1 MEEKDKTSRSADMG
15 KYNSDGQ
22 YYSEN
27 DVAQD
32 DLKSMDNKADQ
43 SSAKGEENND
53 SPESEVDELKN
64 KLEKAEDKIKE
75 LNDQYVRSH
84 AELENFKRR
93 TKKEVSDFKRY
104 AVESL
109 VKQLLPIFDNLER
122 AVYSAES
129 SDESESC
136 QITHG
141 IKMTLKEI
149 ERVFEQFSIKPIE
162 AAGEKFDPAY
172 HMAVGQEDR
181 DDVEENTVVN
191 QFQKGYMLHDR
202 LIRPAMV
209 TVAKPGQN
217 KNNDN
222 SDEAKAEEPEN
233 NNNDN
238 QE

>member
-1 MEEKDKTSRSADMG
+1 MEEKDKTSRSTDMG
-15 KYNSDGQ
+15 KENFDEQQASENDAVQDNLRNMDYNSD
-22 YYSEN
+22 
-27 DVAQD
+27 
-32 DLKSMDNKADQ
+32 Q
-43 SSAKGEENND
+43 SSVKGENND

-64 KLEKAEDKIKE
+64 KLGKAEDKIKE

-122 AVYSAES
+122 AVFSAES
-129 SDESESC
+129 SGESESC
-136 QITHG
+136 QITQG

-172 HMAVGQEDR
+172 HMAVGQEER

-209 TVAKPGQN
+209 TVAKPVQT
-217 KNNDN
+217 NDN
-222 SDEAKAEEPEN
+222 SDEENAEEPEN
-233 NNNDN
+233 NNDN